1 MRNGRI
7 RIVSIAAAALLAA
20 GLLSAKALTR
30 SAAAAPRAGAAASPA
45 TINPNDFTK
54 PVPNP
59 YFPLQ
64 PGTVFKY
71 HGSEGS
77 QRYVERLSI
86 THLTKVIQG
95 VTTTVVR
102 DILRRSDGSLAEKT
116 EDWYAADNSATV
128 WYFGED
134 TATYN
139 PQGQVNSREGSW
151 EAGVKG
157 AVAGIIM
164 KANPKPTDAYR
175 QEFYAGHAE
184 DQAWTVQVNAH
195 VRVPLRSF
203 DHVVR
208 SFEWTRLEPN
218 VVSVKFY
225 ARDFGIVTEK
235 DVAGGTER
243 FELVAVTRS

>member
-1 MRNGRI
+1 MRKT
-7 RIVSIAAAALLAA
+7 RIVPIGVAALLAA
-20 GLLSAKALTR
+20 GILSAKAWTR
-30 SAAAAPRAGAAASPA
+30 SAAAAPRVAAAA
-45 TINPNDFTK
+45 GVAAIDPNDFTK

-64 PGTVFKY
+64 PGTVFRY
-71 HGSEGS
+71 HGSDGS

-95 VTTTVVR
+95 VTTTVVK
-102 DILRRSDGSLAEKT
+102 DILRRTDGSLAEKT
-116 EDWYAADNSATV
+116 HDWYAADNTGNV
-128 WYFGED
+128 WYFGEA
-134 TATYN
+134 TATYT
-139 PQGQVNSREGSW
+139 PQGHVNSREGSW
-151 EAGVKG
+151 QAGVNG

-208 SFEWTRLEPN
+208 SFEWSKLEPN

-225 ARDFGIVTEK
+225 ARGFGIVTEQ
-235 DVAGGTER
+235 DVAGGTEK
-243 FELVAVTRS
+243 FQLVAVTRG

>member
-1 MRNGRI
+1 MRKT
-7 RIVSIAAAALLAA
+7 RIVSIGVAALLAA
-20 GLLSAKALTR
+20 GVLAAKASTR
-30 SAAAAPRAGAAASPA
+30 SAAAAPRVAAAASVA
-45 TINPNDFTK
+45 VINPNDFTK

-59 YFPLQ
+59 YFPLV

-71 HGSEGS
+71 RGSEGN
-77 QRYVERLSI
+77 QRFVERLTI
-86 THLTKVIQG
+86 THSTKVIQG
-95 VTTTVVR
+95 VTTTVVK

-116 EDWYAADNSATV
+116 EDWYAADNSGNV

-134 TATYN
+134 TATYHPN
-139 PQGQVNSREGSW
+139 GTLDSREGSW

-164 KANPKPTDAYR
+164 KADPMPTDAYR

-195 VRVPLRSF
+195 VRVPLRGF

-225 ARDFGIVTEK
+225 ASGFGIVREQ
-235 DVAGGTER
+235 DVAGGTEK
-243 FELVAVTRS
+243 FELVAVTHG